1 MRFVSLQA
9 VRLLTIST
17 VPAQTSGNSQL
28 SPLTGCL
35 GPTDS
40 EGPAQM
46 AQMVTLISHDHLNT
60 TVAMEPYTV
69 LQLHPGTNLI
79 LICLST
85 LCRIMMRIGLMY
97 YLMDILSGFVPGGN
111 E

>member
-1 MRFVSLQA
+1 M
-9 VRLLTIST
+9 
-17 VPAQTSGNSQL
+17 
-28 SPLTGCL
+28 

-40 EGPAQM
+40 EGPAQL
-46 AQMVTLISHDHLNT
+46 AQMVTLISHDRLNGT
-60 TVAMEPYTV
+60 ATMEPYTV

-97 YLMDILSGFVPGGN
+97 YLMDILSGFVPGGMSDGSFSFQQKN
-111 E
+111 LGKKDPAWQPPSNFPYLSDG

>member
-1 MRFVSLQA
+1 
-9 VRLLTIST
+9 
-17 VPAQTSGNSQL
+17 
-28 SPLTGCL
+28 
-35 GPTDS
+35 
-40 EGPAQM
+40 
-46 AQMVTLISHDHLNT
+46 
-60 TVAMEPYTV
+60 MEPYTV

-111 E
+111 EWWEFFVPAKKPWEKKIPPGNLRQIFPIWVMDSAVHGGRVV